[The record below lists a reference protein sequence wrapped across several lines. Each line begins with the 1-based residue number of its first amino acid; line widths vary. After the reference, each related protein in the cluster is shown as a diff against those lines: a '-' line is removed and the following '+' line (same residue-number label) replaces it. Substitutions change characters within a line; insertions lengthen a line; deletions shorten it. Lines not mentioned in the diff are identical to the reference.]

1 MKYAITATVNVSD
14 LYKSL
19 RKSTK
24 HKDIESLIKN
34 LIKTEFERQGIIR
47 FLDKQGLYPAAPY
60 HMKKEDIGAFPV
72 ITIKQGVS

>member
-1 MKYAITATVNVSD
+1 MRYAITATVNVSD

-34 LIKTEFERQGIIR
+34 LIKTEFERQGIRSLINKGSIQR
-47 FLDKQGLYPAAPY
+47 PR
-60 HMKKEDIGAFPV
+60 
-72 ITIKQGVS
+72 IT